1 LNVLQFYRTYLPES
15 HGGVEEAIR
24 QICIATGQ
32 HGVRHRV
39 LTLARVSSKE
49 VIERPEATVIRAP
62 LQWEPAS
69 CSMGSSLFRLYREHA
84 EWADVIQIH
93 YPWPFADLV
102 HLLSGVRKPV
112 VVTYH
117 SDIVR
122 QGWLEKLYQP
132 LRKRFFRR
140 VSAVVATSPNYLD
153 SSTFLQRVRDKC
165 TTIPLG
171 LCPESYPG
179 PSAAAQRSIKERFGS
194 GYFLFVGVLRYYK
207 GLDVLVDAAA
217 RNGLQVV
224 IAGKG
229 PEEANLRARVKQRG
243 VGNVH
248 FAGFVSDDEKAALF
262 QSCRAVVFPS
272 FLRSEAFGVTLLEG
286 LLYGK
291 PLISCDIGTGTT
303 FVNIDQQTG
312 LVVPPRDSMAMAMAM
327 RLLHEDHQL
336 AVEMG
341 QRGRERFDAVFSGDK
356 VGSAYADLY
365 STIVNQESERFQEAP

>member
-1 LNVLQFYRTYLPES
+1 MNVLQFYRTYLPES

-24 QICIATGQ
+24 QICIATGK
-32 HGVRHRV
+32 HGVKHRV
-39 LTLARVSSKE
+39 LTLARVSAQE

-84 EWADVIQIH
+84 EWADVIQVH

-102 HLLSGVRKPV
+102 HILSGVRKPV

-122 QGWLEKLYQP
+122 QGWLEQLYQP

-140 VSAVVATSPNYLD
+140 VSAVVATSPNYLN
-153 SSTFLQRVRDKC
+153 SSAFLQRVRGKC
-165 TTIPLG
+165 TIIPLG
-171 LCPESYPG
+171 LCPESYPV
-179 PSAAAQRSIKERFGS
+179 PSAATQRGINERFGS

-217 RNGLQVV
+217 RNGLSVV

-229 PEEANLRARVKQRG
+229 PEEASLRAQVKQRG
-243 VGNVH
+243 VRNVH
-248 FAGFVSDDEKAALF
+248 FAGFVSDHEKAALF

-272 FLRSEAFGVTLLEG
+272 FVRSEAFGVTLLEG

-303 FVNIDQQTG
+303 FANLDQQTG
-312 LVVPPRDSMAMAMAM
+312 IVVPPRDSMALAMAM
-327 RLLHEDHQL
+327 CLLHENEEQ
-336 AVEMG
+336 AIQMG
-341 QRGRERFDAVFSGDK
+341 KNARERFDRVFSGDN
-356 VGSAYADLY
+356 VGNAYFQLYKKALESDL
-365 STIVNQESERFQEAP
+365 AAL